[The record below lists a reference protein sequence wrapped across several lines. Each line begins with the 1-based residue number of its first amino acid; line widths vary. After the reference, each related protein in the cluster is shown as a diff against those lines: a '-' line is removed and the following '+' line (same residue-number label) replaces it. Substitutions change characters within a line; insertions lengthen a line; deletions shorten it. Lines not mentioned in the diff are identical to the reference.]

1 MSSKLRRVLIALG
14 ALVLIA
20 AIAALLLTLNKLGS
34 PAQVLDLILTEYGYL
49 LYPTIL
55 VWTFVEGETVVL
67 IAGIIASEGSY
78 KINVE
83 LIALAAFCGSFAGD
97 QLYYYIGR
105 RYGTP
110 LLNRWPTLGSKIDWA
125 FQLVKTH
132 PTLFIL
138 SFRFIYGVRNIAPF
152 VIGIAGINRL
162 RYLLLNAIAAVIWA
176 HSFAWGGF
184 FLGQVLED
192 WLGDHKWKILG
203 SFIAIIAAVAIYG
216 YLNQKRR
223 LRALQAKEQ
232 AEGVC
237 LTQAAPKVE
246 E

>member
-1 MSSKLRRVLIALG
+1 MSPKIRRVVLALG
-14 ALVLIA
+14 VLVLVGAVTI
-20 AIAALLLTLNKLGS
+20 LVMTLHRLGS
-34 PAQVLDLILTEYGYL
+34 PAEVLDLILTQYGYL

-78 KINVE
+78 NITVE
-83 LIALAAFCGSFAGD
+83 LIAVFAFAGSFAGD

-110 LLNRWPTLGSKIDWA
+110 LLNRWPTLGAKIDWA

-152 VIGIAGINRL
+152 VIGIAGISRI
-162 RYLLLNAIAAVIWA
+162 RYLALNAVAAVLWA
-176 HSFAWGGF
+176 HSFAWGGY
-184 FLGQVLED
+184 FLGRVLEE

-203 SFIAIIAAVAIYG
+203 VFVTVIAAVAVYG
-216 YLNQKRR
+216 YISQKRR
-223 LRALQAKEQ
+223 LKAIEAKEES
-232 AEGVC
+232 EGVC
-237 LTQAAPKVE
+237 ATQRADQ
-246 E
+246 

>member
-1 MSSKLRRVLIALG
+1 MSPKLRRVFFALG
-14 ALVLIA
+14 GLVLIGVVA
-20 AIAALLLTLNKLGS
+20 GLGYTFNKLGS

-55 VWTFVEGETVVL
+55 LWTFVEGETVVL

-78 KINVE
+78 NINVE
-83 LIALAAFCGSFAGD
+83 LIALFAFAGSFAGD

-152 VIGIAGINRL
+152 VIGIAGIGRM
-162 RYLLLNAIAAVIWA
+162 RYLVLNAIAAAIWA

-184 FLGQVLED
+184 FLGRVLED

-203 SFIAIIAAVAIYG
+203 TFIAIIAAVAVYG

-232 AEGVC
+232 EEGVC
-237 LTQAAPKVE
+237 LTQTPKTGE
-246 E
+246 

>member
-1 MSSKLRRVLIALG
+1 MSPKIRR
-14 ALVLIA
+14 
-20 AIAALLLTLNKLGS
+20 LLLTLGVLVLVGAVIALGVTLSRLGS
-34 PAQVLDLILTEYGYL
+34 PAEVLDLILTQYGYM

-78 KINVE
+78 NINVE
-83 LIALAAFCGSFAGD
+83 LIALFAFAGSFAGD

-110 LLNRWPTLGSKIDWA
+110 LLNRWPTLGAKIDWA

-152 VIGIAGINRL
+152 VIGIAGISRL
-162 RYLLLNAIAAVIWA
+162 RYLVLNAIAAAIWA
-176 HSFAWGGF
+176 HSFAWGGY
-184 FLGQVLED
+184 FLGRVLEE

-203 SFIAIIAAVAIYG
+203 VFVAVIAAVALYG
-216 YLNQKRR
+216 YLSQKRR
-223 LRALQAKEQ
+223 LRALEAKEA

-237 LTQAAPKVE
+237 AAPHRSDQ
-246 E
+246 